1 MGKQSKS
8 KQERTVKRKQ
18 LDEWAK
24 PPDDALYGKCQ
35 DSTCPFPRC
44 LDPFVTHDQF
54 ASDQDLSVIL
64 TYTTPDFDH
73 MVRVNG
79 EDIGVV
85 DSSGIGE
92 VVEVL
97 SEKYGNDVEMA
108 LVEHMLRRIEM
119 MRGTLLN

>member
-8 KQERTVKRKQ
+8 KQERKVKCKQ
-18 LDEWAK
+18 IDEWAK
-24 PPDDALYGKCQ
+24 PPDDALYGKCP

-97 SEKYGNDVEMA
+97 SEKYGNDVGMA